1 MCVRIDSSGNDKF
14 PRSIDSLVE
23 RTGDLLQVLSYEHD
37 RGAFHENIGRVR
49 VNRSHNMS
57 VPDEGFHRG
66 KYSRKFG
73 DRRVN
78 SLFSTNEF
86 LLLKIGNSPVLSP
99 NFRIWRRAC
108 NHVKTDHDSGEFEG
122 T

>member
-1 MCVRIDSSGNDKF
+1 MRVRIDSSGNDKF

-23 RTGDLLQVLSYEHD
+23 RTGDLFQVLSYEHD

-49 VNRSHNMS
+49 VDRRHNMS
-57 VPDEGFHRG
+57 VPYEGFHRG

-73 DRRVN
+73 VRRVN

-86 LLLKIGNSPVLSP
+86 LLLKIGNSPV
-99 NFRIWRRAC
+99 
-108 NHVKTDHDSGEFEG
+108 
-122 T
+122 